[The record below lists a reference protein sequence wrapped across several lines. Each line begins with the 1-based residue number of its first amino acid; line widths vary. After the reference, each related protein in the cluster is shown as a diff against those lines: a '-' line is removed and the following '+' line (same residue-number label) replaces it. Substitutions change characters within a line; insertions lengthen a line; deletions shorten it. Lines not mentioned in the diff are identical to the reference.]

1 MSTNARSVIL
11 ADLADLIGT
20 QVDPRDQPDAL
31 YLGLEHVGSSRFIRI
46 GGGIA
51 ADVQSSKFTF
61 KKGDVLYGKLRPYLD
76 KAVLAEQDGVCTT
89 ELLVLRAKEGIDPL
103 FLIGVVHCR
112 DFIEHAISGTTG
124 SQHPRTSWRRISEFE
139 LPNFTPDEQ
148 AKIAYIIWTT
158 HNSLLACEE
167 AIDTG
172 VQLKRTAMRELF
184 TRGLRGA
191 AQKDTEIGLVPE
203 TWQPMALDDCAIV
216 QTGVAKGRKFAD
228 AEMVDVPY
236 LRVANVQ
243 DGHLDLSEMKEIHI
257 RRSEVER
264 YRLQTGDVVLTEG
277 GDFDK
282 LGRGFIWRG
291 ELDLCVH
298 QNHVFAVRPDRKHLL
313 PEFFAYLAQ
322 SAYGKAYFLKVA
334 HKTTNLACI
343 NSTKLKAFPVL
354 VPPTLDEQREIVEIL
369 DAIDRKIDLH
379 KRKRAVLDDLFKAL
393 LHKLM
398 TGEIR
403 VSDLDLP
410 ALGQARDL
418 SGANEAGPIRATGAA
433 A

>member
-76 KAVLAEQDGVCTT
+76 KAVLTEQDGVCTT
-89 ELLVLRAKEGIDPL
+89 ELLVLRAKEGIDPR

-124 SQHPRTSWRRISEFE
+124 SQHPRTSWHRISEFE

-148 AKIAYIIWTT
+148 AKIANIIWTT

-172 VQLKRTAMRELF
+172 VQLKRTAMRDLF
-184 TRGLRGA
+184 TRGLRGE
-191 AQKDTEIGLVPE
+191 AQKETEIGLVPQSWE
-203 TWQPMALDDCAIV
+203 MTPAEQIFKLTSGKTRPAHLSP
-216 QTGVAKGRKFAD
+216 D
-228 AEMVDVPY
+228 A
-236 LRVANVQ
+236 
-243 DGHLDLSEMKEIHI
+243 
-257 RRSEVER
+257 
-264 YRLQTGDVVLTEG
+264 
-277 GDFDK
+277 
-282 LGRGFIWRG
+282 
-291 ELDLCVH
+291 
-298 QNHVFAVRPDRKHLL
+298 
-313 PEFFAYLAQ
+313 
-322 SAYGKAYFLKVA
+322 
-334 HKTTNLACI
+334 TNE
-343 NSTKLKAFPVL
+343 KPFPVL
-354 VPPTLDEQREIVEIL
+354 GGNGIMGYSSEWHLESEKVLVIGRVGEYCGAVHVASGKVWITDNALYAKDWLNANANSSFIAAFLEYFDLNRFKRMAGQPLVTQGMINEHSFPLPSLNEQQEIVAIL
-369 DAIDRKIDLH
+369 DAIDQKIDLH

-410 ALGQARDL
+410 ALGQASDL
-418 SGANEAGPIRATGAA
+418 SGANGAGPRRATGAA